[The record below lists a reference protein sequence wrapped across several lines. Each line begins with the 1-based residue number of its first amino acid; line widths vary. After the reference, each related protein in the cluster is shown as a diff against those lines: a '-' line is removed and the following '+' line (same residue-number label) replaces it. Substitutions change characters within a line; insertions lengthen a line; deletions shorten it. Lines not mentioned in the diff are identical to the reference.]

1 MTEPDVNV
9 FLRIE
14 QACAR
19 VVEDAFARVFPS
31 ALDPAQIGRRLVST
45 AQGSPSDLYLV
56 RVHPADYGR
65 LAGDRDFLEGRWSA
79 MVREALPSDRAD
91 AARVVL
97 DEDPDVVSGSLAI
110 EVVVDERAQSLALER
125 PDGTRV
131 QLSEGLSLGRA
142 DDNAV
147 KLRDARASRHHAR
160 IVADGT
166 GWSVEDLGSSNGTF
180 VDGAQVRRARLDRG
194 QTLTIGETPFKV
206 VDAT

>member
-1 MTEPDVNV
+1 VNLFARV
-9 FLRIE
+9 E

-45 AQGSPSDLYLV
+45 AQASPSDVYLV
-56 RVHPADYGR
+56 RVHPADYAR
-65 LAGDRDFLEGRWSA
+65 LAADRDFLEGRWSA
-79 MVREALPSDRAD
+79 MVREALPRERAE

-131 QLSEGLSLGRA
+131 AVSDGLSLGRA

-147 KLRDARASRHHAR
+147 KLRDSRASRHHAR

-194 QTLTIGETPFKV
+194 QTLTIGETPLKV
-206 VDAT
+206 VDVT

>member
-1 MTEPDVNV
+1 VNV
-9 FLRIE
+9 FARIE
-14 QACAR
+14 HVCAR

-31 ALDPAQIGRRLVST
+31 ALDPAQIGRRLVAT
-45 AQGSPSDLYLV
+45 AQASPSDLYLV
-56 RVHPADYGR
+56 RVHPTDYGR

-79 MVREALPSDRAD
+79 MLREALPAERAA

-110 EVVVDERAQSLALER
+110 EAVVDERGQALALER

-131 QLSEGLSLGRA
+131 ALSDGLTVGRA

-147 KLRDARASRHHAR
+147 KLRDGRASRRHAR

-166 GWSVEDLGSSNGTF
+166 GWSVVDLNSSNGTF
-180 VDGAQVRRARLDRG
+180 VDGAQVRRSRLDRG
-194 QTLTIGETPFKV
+194 QTLTIGDTPLKV

>member
-1 MTEPDVNV
+1 VNV
-9 FLRIE
+9 FARIE
-14 QACAR
+14 NACAR

-45 AQGSPSDLYLV
+45 AQAAPSDLYLV
-56 RVHPADYGR
+56 RVHPVDYAR
-65 LAGDRDFLEGRWSA
+65 LAPDRDFLEGRWSA
-79 MVREALPSDRAD
+79 MLREALPRERAE

-110 EVVVDERAQSLALER
+110 EAVVDERAQSLALER
-125 PDGTRV
+125 PDGTRID
-131 QLSEGLSLGRA
+131 LTDGLTIGRG

-147 KLRDARASRHHAR
+147 KLRDARVSRRHAR
-160 IVADGT
+160 IVADGS

-180 VDGAQVRRARLDRG
+180 VDGAQVRRSRLDRG
-194 QTLTIGETPFKV
+194 QTLTIGDTPLKV

>member
-1 MTEPDVNV
+1 MNV
-9 FLRIE
+9 FARIE
-14 QACAR
+14 HACAR

-45 AQGSPSDLYLV
+45 AQAAPSDLYLV
-56 RVHPADYGR
+56 RVHPADYAR

-79 MVREALPSDRAD
+79 MLREALPVERAA

-110 EVVVDERAQSLALER
+110 EAVVDERGQALALER

-131 QLSEGLSLGRA
+131 PLTDGLTLGRSE
-142 DDNAV
+142 DNGI
-147 KLRDARASRHHAR
+147 KLRDARASRRHAR

-166 GWSVEDLGSSNGTF
+166 GWSVEDLESSNGTF
-180 VDGAQVRRARLDRG
+180 VDGAQVRRSRLDRG
-194 QTLTIGETPFKV
+194 QTLTIGDTPLKV
-206 VDAT
+206 VDAA

>member
-1 MTEPDVNV
+1 VNV
-9 FLRIE
+9 FARIE
-14 QACAR
+14 HACAR

-45 AQGSPSDLYLV
+45 AQAAPSDLYLV
-56 RVHPADYGR
+56 RVHPADYAR

-79 MVREALPSDRAD
+79 MLREALPVERAA

-110 EVVVDERAQSLALER
+110 EAVVDERGQALALER

-131 QLSEGLSLGRA
+131 PLTDGLTLGRSE
-142 DDNAV
+142 DNGI
-147 KLRDARASRHHAR
+147 KLRDARASRRHAR

-166 GWSVEDLGSSNGTF
+166 GWSVEDLESSNGTF
-180 VDGAQVRRARLDRG
+180 VDGAQVRRSRLDRG
-194 QTLTIGETPFKV
+194 QTLTIGDTPLKV
-206 VDAT
+206 VDAA

>member
-1 MTEPDVNV
+1 VNV
-9 FLRIE
+9 FARIE
-14 QACAR
+14 NACAR

-45 AQGSPSDLYLV
+45 AQAAPSDLYLV
-56 RVHPADYGR
+56 RVHPVDYAR
-65 LAGDRDFLEGRWSA
+65 FVDDRDYLEGRWSA
-79 MVREALPSDRAD
+79 MLREALPRERAD

-110 EVVVDERAQSLALER
+110 EAVVDERAQALALER

-131 QLSEGLSLGRA
+131 ELHDGLTLGRA
-142 DDNAV
+142 DDNDV

-160 IVADGT
+160 IIADGT

-180 VDGAQVRRARLDRG
+180 VDGAEVRRSRLDRG
-194 QTLTIGETPFKV
+194 QTLTLGDTPLKIV
-206 VDAT
+206 EPA